1 MNFFKFLLYSS
12 FIIFLY
18 FRLKSGPYIYQSS
31 NRYYVNIDKHNFD
44 KTNLLLKRGDTIIFV
59 NKDQI
64 RHTIKN
70 NNDYIDNSPILFQN
84 DIWEVTLN
92 EPTEQII
99 FDSSLYQNMNK
110 LSVKV
115 EDIFKDSNAE
125 AEFRKNLI
133 EIKKY
138 SKEQK
143 DKYMKQFYNSSFKKN
158 LDDTIYG
165 TKDTINKNKG
175 NYLKTLLYFF
185 RPRSLFDI
193 DIKTVNL

>member
-31 NRYYVNIDKHNFD
+31 NKYYVNIDKHNFD
-44 KTNLLLKRGDTIIFV
+44 TTNLNLKRGDTIVFI

-70 NNDYIDNSPILFQN
+70 DNDYIDNSPILFQN
-84 DIWEVTLN
+84 DTWEVTFNQPN
-92 EPTEQII
+92 EGII
-99 FDSSLYQNMNK
+99 FESSLYKNMNK
-110 LSVKV
+110 LIVIV

-143 DKYMKQFYNSSFKKN
+143 DNIIKKYNESS
-158 LDDTIYG
+158 L
-165 TKDTINKNKG
+165 KDTIDQ
-175 NYLKTLLYFF
+175 TLYNTKDIIDKSKSNISQGLFYYFKP
-185 RPRSLFDI
+185 RPLI
-193 DIKTVNL
+193 DININEVKI